1 MDSKRLTLK
10 AAVVTVPL
18 SSHTYEI
25 DIPLD
30 FCFGN
35 SELYCDMARHAD
47 SMVHSCSR
55 WLPSIN
61 GCKCRSAALQHNSE
75 GSWSASHLQY
85 ARHVPTARGSGE
97 DGAED
102 EGFEARVRRLH
113 HPGHSQPGR
122 QGAGRGICLVGG
134 SFARQLPMGKIQPN
148 KSASSVQQHGHA
160 CKARS

>member
-1 MDSKRLTLK
+1 MDSKRLPLK

-61 GCKCRSAALQHNSE
+61 DCKYRSAALQHNAE
-75 GSWSASHLQY
+75 GSWSASLLQY
-85 ARHVPTARGSGE
+85 ARHVPTPRDSGK
-97 DGAED
+97 DGAGG
-102 EGFEARVRRLH
+102 EGFEARVGRLH
-113 HPGHSQPGR
+113 HPSHPQPGR
-122 QGAGRGICLVGG
+122 QGAGRGICLVGV
-134 SFARQLPMGKIQPN
+134 SFASIPN
-148 KSASSVQQHGHA
+148 GGNDT
-160 CKARS
+160 